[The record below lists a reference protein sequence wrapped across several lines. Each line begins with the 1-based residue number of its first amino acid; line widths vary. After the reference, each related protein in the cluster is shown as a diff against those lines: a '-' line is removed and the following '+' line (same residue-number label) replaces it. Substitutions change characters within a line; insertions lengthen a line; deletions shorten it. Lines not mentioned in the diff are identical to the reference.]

1 MSNVQQAKEFLASAE
16 LIHSADTVMAAVQRV
31 AGEITEQLSESNP
44 VLLCVMSGGVPF
56 AGHLMTLLQFPLDFD
71 YLHVTRYGQDT
82 AGGALSW
89 RAAPWTS
96 MKGRTVL
103 VVDDILDEGVTLA
116 AVRDRLLQQGAA
128 RVLMAVVADK
138 ENGKEKP
145 IAADFVALTVPDR
158 FVFGFG
164 MDACGAWRNLPAIY
178 AMQEEPTCSA

>member
-1 MSNVQQAKEFLASAE
+1 MSNVQQARDFLAGAE
-16 LIHSADTVMAAVQRV
+16 LIHSAETVIGAVKRV
-31 AGEITEQLSESNP
+31 ADDITAELSEANP

-89 RAAPWTS
+89 RAAPWIS
-96 MKGRTVL
+96 VKGRTVL

-145 IAADFVALTVPDR
+145 IAADFVALKVPDR

-178 AMQEEPTCSA
+178 AMKEEPQCSA